1 MTYSPV
7 TPPATIGF
15 IGLGNMG
22 FPMAR
27 RLAAAGY
34 QLLVAD
40 LNAEAVKRFYEE
52 AGPAAVGLVPTK
64 LAETGAAAVGLVP
77 TKLADIG
84 ERSRIVITM
93 LPDGKAVRKVLM
105 EPGGVVSGLRP
116 GTILIDMSSCSPV
129 DTRVL
134 AQELKDKGIDLVDA
148 PVSGGVIKAVSGGL
162 AIMAGGDGDAIAA
175 CRPVLEQMG
184 RVFNTGASG
193 SGHAMKAI
201 NNFLSATTLAITSEA
216 VIAGKKFGL
225 DPNVVVDII
234 NASTGRSNSSE
245 HKFPTFILP
254 EKYNSGFFLGLM
266 AKDLRFA
273 KALHEAVDA
282 PHTFVDAI
290 SALYDE
296 AERQLGFQADN
307 CEIHRYL
314 ETYRRTS

>member
-1 MTYSPV
+1 MSYATV

-22 FPMAR
+22 YPMAK

-34 QLLVAD
+34 QLHVAD
-40 LNAEAVKRFYEE
+40 LNAEAVKKFC
-52 AGPAAVGLVPTK
+52 
-64 LAETGAAAVGLVP
+64 AETGATAADPRTLGAASKV
-77 TKLADIG
+77 
-84 ERSRIVITM
+84 VITM

-105 EPGGVVSGLRP
+105 DANGAVSGLAS

-134 AQELKDKGIDLVDA
+134 AQELKAKGFDLVDA
-148 PVSGGVIKAVSGGL
+148 PVSGGVVKAVSGGL
-162 AIMAGGDGDAIAA
+162 AIMAGGEADPIAA
-175 CRPVLEQMG
+175 CKPLLEQMG
-184 RVFNTGASG
+184 KVFNTGASG

-216 VIAGKKFGL
+216 VIAGTKFGL
-225 DPNVVVDII
+225 DPKVIVDII

-273 KALHEAVDA
+273 KALNEAVDA
-282 PHTFVDAI
+282 PNTFVNAI
-290 SALYDE
+290 SALYDA
-296 AERQLGFQADN
+296 AEKELGFQADN

-314 ETYRRTS
+314 EQLAK

>member
-1 MTYSPV
+1 MTCKPI

-22 FPMAR
+22 YPMAK

-34 QLLVAD
+34 PLQVAD
-40 LNAEAVKRFYEE
+40 LNAEAV
-52 AGPAAVGLVPTK
+52 TK
-64 LAETGAAAVGLVP
+64 FCEETGGLAT
-77 TKLADIG
+77 TKLADLG
-84 ERSRIVITM
+84 ERSRVVITM

-105 EPGGVVSGLRP
+105 DANGVASRLQP
-116 GTILIDMSSCSPV
+116 GTILLDMSSCSPV
-129 DTRVL
+129 DTRAL

-148 PVSGGVIKAVSGGL
+148 PVSGGVVKAVAGEL
-162 AIMAGGDGDAIAA
+162 AIMAGGNSDAIAA
-175 CRPVLEQMG
+175 CQPVLEQLG
-184 RVFNTGASG
+184 KVFNTGASG

-216 VIAGKKFGL
+216 LIAGKKFGL
-225 DPNVVVDII
+225 DPKVVVDII

-254 EKYNSGFFLGLM
+254 EKYTSGFYLGLM

-282 PHTFVDAI
+282 PHTFIDAI
-290 SALYDE
+290 SALYDD
-296 AERQLGFQADN
+296 AEKALGFQADN

-314 ETYRRTS
+314 ETKRRTS

>member
-1 MTYSPV
+1 MTYAPV
-7 TPPATIGF
+7 TAPAAIGF

-22 FPMAR
+22 YPMAK

-34 QLLVAD
+34 TLFVAD
-40 LNAEAVKRFYEE
+40 LNADAVKKFC
-52 AGPAAVGLVPTK
+52 
-64 LAETGAAAVGLVP
+64 AETGATAATDLKALGAASTV
-77 TKLADIG
+77 
-84 ERSRIVITM
+84 VITM

-105 EPGGVVSGLRP
+105 DNGAVSGMKP

-134 AQELKDKGIDLVDA
+134 SQELKAKGLDLIDA
-148 PVSGGVIKAVSGGL
+148 PVSGGVVKAVSGGL
-162 AIMAGGDGDAIAA
+162 AIMAGGEADAIAA
-175 CRPVLEQMG
+175 CKSLLEHMG
-184 RVFNTGASG
+184 KVFATGASG

-216 VIAGKKFGL
+216 VIAGTKFGL
-225 DPNVVVDII
+225 DPKVIVDII

-254 EKYNSGFFLGLM
+254 ETYNSGFFLGLM

-273 KALHEAVDA
+273 KALNEAVDA
-282 PHTFVDAI
+282 PNTFVNAI
-290 SALYDE
+290 SALYDA
-296 AERQLGFQADN
+296 AEKDLGFQADN

-314 ETYRRTS
+314 QRIAE